1 MSIAGW
7 DHTRGP
13 AAMARWLGTLFVCG
27 STLSLV
33 SLALPHWHQQN
44 TEATAICA
52 LAGYP
57 MAIILFRFGAR
68 LPRIVFH
75 LLLAI
80 GTLIITAGVYFGH
93 NAGGSLTAS
102 VFYIWVALYAFNF
115 FSQRVAAMH
124 IVWIG
129 LCYGTV
135 LAIQGAEGGAALWVL
150 VVGTAVASGLV
161 VAALVE
167 EVRAV
172 ARRDGLTGLW
182 NRRALEE
189 DLDRLLATA
198 ARERFEVVFAILD
211 IDHFKRC
218 NDSVGHHG
226 ADDVLM
232 HLAAA
237 WSAELRPSD
246 SLARFGGDEFAIVF
260 PRSTEAEAVAVLERL
275 RDAAPAPVTFSAGVT
290 AWRPGEPADVFECR
304 ADALLY
310 QAKRDGR
317 NRIIAAEVTPD
328 RV

>member
-1 MSIAGW
+1 
-7 DHTRGP
+7 
-13 AAMARWLGTLFVCG
+13 MARWLGTLYMCG

-57 MAIILFRFGAR
+57 MAIILLRFGAR
-68 LPRIVFH
+68 LPRIAFH

-80 GTLIITAGVYFGH
+80 GTLIITAGVYFGN

-115 FSQRVAAMH
+115 FSRRVAAMH

-135 LAIQGAEGGAALWVL
+135 LAVQGVEGGAALWVL

-167 EVRAV
+167 EVRSV

-198 ARERFEVVFAILD
+198 AREGFGVAFAILD

-260 PRSTEAEAVAVLERL
+260 PRSTETEAVAVLERL

-290 AWRPGEPADVFECR
+290 AWHPGEPADAFEGR

-317 NRIIAAEVTPD
+317 NRIVAAALAPD
-328 RV
+328 PV